1 MRHHCAEIINKLP
14 SHRLMALDV
23 MRGLTITAMILVNN
37 PGSWGAMYCLETC
50 TVAWL
55 DTNRLNF
62 SVFYFYCRHVYH
74 AFSK

>member
-37 PGSWGAMYCLETC
+37 PGSWGAMYWPLK
-50 TVAWL
+50 
-55 DTNRLNF
+55 LNF